1 MAQQA
6 ARIVR
11 TEDVLHGEP
20 RIEGRRLSVR
30 RLKSLV
36 EDHGRSAKEV
46 ATMHDLSV
54 ADVYAALTY
63 YHEHREEMAKHEQER
78 DEVIQQSLDERGMTP
93 DDLRRDCD
101 AEYE

>member
-6 ARIVR
+6 ARIVQ

-36 EDHGRSAKEV
+36 EDHDRSAEEV
-46 ATMHDLSV
+46 ATTYDLDI
-54 ADVYAALTY
+54 ADVYAALMY
-63 YHEHREEMAKHEQER
+63 YHEHREEMVERERER
-78 DEVIQQSLDERGMTP
+78 DDIVQRSLDGVGKTLE
-93 DDLRRDCD
+93 DLRRDND
-101 AEYE
+101 TAP

>member
-6 ARIVR
+6 ARIVQ

-36 EDHGRSAKEV
+36 EDHGRSAEDV
-46 ATMHDLSV
+46 AAMHNLDV

-63 YHEHREEMAKHEQER
+63 YHEHRDEMAERER
-78 DEVIQQSLDERGMTP
+78 DRDNAIQRSLGEVGTTP
-93 DDLRRDCD
+93 EDLRRERDD
-101 AEYE
+101 DP